1 MDNIGLPFDPVRRS
15 WSRGAECD
23 EESFLYGKLRDALL
37 SFVSSLAVFLDTSL
51 HFRGFADRGLRR
63 LSARLLTIAL
73 IARTFRLL
81 ARRKREKVARK
92 PG

>member
-37 SFVSSLAVFLDTSL
+37 SFVSSSSSHSEIIKNMSKKQDKLAVFLDTSL
-51 HFRGFADRGLRR
+51 HFRGFAEVVVG
-63 LSARLLTIAL
+63 
-73 IARTFRLL
+73 
-81 ARRKREKVARK
+81 
-92 PG
+92 